1 MWKHINGWDKCRDC
15 WLAYEK
21 GLQHENSLHCYKV
34 GIPISLLNVPV
45 EVFIDEIKKKGY
57 VAKYG
62 YFPFPVSLMSRGV
75 IILYFES
82 KEKMISAVGELRNFV
97 KEPNSREK
105 FFFNTF
111 VNVDWIGGINYRR
124 GCPEYDKKFGDWRKW
139 KNTS

>member
-15 WLAYEK
+15 WFAYEN
-21 GLQHENSLHCYKV
+21 GVQHVNSLHCYKL
-34 GIPISLLNVPV
+34 GIPISSLNVPV
-45 EVFIDEIKKKGY
+45 GDFIDKIKDY

-62 YFPFPVSLMSRGV
+62 FFPFPVSLLSKGV
-75 IILYFES
+75 IILYFNS
-82 KEKMISAVGELRNFV
+82 KEEMMRAIKELQNYV

-111 VNVDWIGGINYRR
+111 VNVNWIGGFNYRR

-139 KNTS
+139 PSSTP